1 MTADCHGGPGEGGVL
16 LEERT
21 RVALVGSPNAGKT
34 SVFNHLT
41 GLRAK
46 TGNYPGVTVSRSV
59 GAVREAGATVAVLED
74 LPGTYS
80 LSPVSPDEQVVADVL
95 GGRHAEVAAPDALAV
110 VVDATTLARSLS
122 LVAEVLA
129 LGRGTA
135 LVVTMTDELRAR
147 GGALDVDALSVALG
161 VPVVSV
167 VGSTGDGVDRL
178 RALVAHADRWPSAL
192 VPPPTEGDE
201 LDSWTQSVLDAA
213 GYRPAGRDTRTQRI
227 DAVLLHPVWGTVIF
241 FAVMFAFFQVIFTVA
256 TPAQDLVQ
264 AAFDW
269 LGAQAQ
275 RIPNATLAGLVGN
288 GVIGGVGAALVF
300 LPQIVLLFLLI
311 SLLEGVGYMS
321 RAAFLMDRVMAR
333 TGLEGRA
340 FVSMLSAFACAV
352 PGIMATR
359 TIPSSRDRIATIMA
373 LPLMTC
379 SARLPVFILLT
390 GLLVPSGDAL
400 GPLDLRGVVLF
411 GLYLL
416 GGLSALVVAAVF
428 KATALR
434 DPLTP
439 FFMEMPPYRLP
450 SPRSVLATMWGS
462 AQMFLRKVAKI
473 IFATTLVLWVLLNF
487 PVRSAETA
495 DLAPAAATSYT
506 VEHSYG
512 AQLGRAIEPVFA
524 PLGFDWR
531 IDVGI
536 VGSLSAREVFV
547 STLGQVSSAENPAD
561 PHQALEQATYDH
573 GPREGQRVFTAATVA
588 ALLVFFVYALQCM
601 STIAVMRR
609 ETNSWRWPAVAVGYM
624 FVLAWTLAFAAR
636 HLTLL
641 VTGGS

>member
-1 MTADCHGGPGEGGVL
+1 M
-16 LEERT
+16 
-21 RVALVGSPNAGKT
+21 ALVGSPNAGKT

-59 GAVREAGATVAVLED
+59 GAVRDAGATVAVLED

-95 GGRHAEVAAPDALAV
+95 GDRHAEVAAPDALAV

-147 GGALDVDALSVALG
+147 GGALDVDALAVALG

-178 RALVAHADRWPSAL
+178 RTLVAEAGRWPSAV

-201 LDSWTQSVLDAA
+201 LDSWTSSVLDAA
-213 GYRPAGRDTRTQRI
+213 GYRPAGRDSRTQRI

-241 FAVMFAFFQVIFTVA
+241 FAVMFTFFQVIFTVA

-264 AAFDW
+264 AGFDW
-269 LGAQAQ
+269 LGGQAQ

-288 GVIGGVGAALVF
+288 GVVGGVGAALVF

-390 GLLVPSGDAL
+390 GLLVPSGHGL
-400 GPLDLRGVVLF
+400 GPLDMRGVVLF

-450 SPRSVLATMWGS
+450 SPRSVLVTMWGS

-495 DLAPAAATSYT
+495 DLPPAAATSYT

-512 AQLGRAIEPVFA
+512 AQIGRAIEPVFA

-536 VGSLSAREVFV
+536 LGSLSAREVFV
-547 STLGQVSSAENPAD
+547 STLGQVSSAENPD
-561 PHQALEQATYDH
+561 NPHQALERATYDH

-601 STIAVMRR
+601 STVAVMRR
-609 ETNSWRWPAVAVGYM
+609 ETNSWRWPATALGYM

-641 VTGGS
+641 FTGGS

>member
-1 MTADCHGGPGEGGVL
+1 MSADCHGGPGDGGVL

-46 TGNYPGVTVSRSV
+46 TGNYPGVTVSRSL
-59 GAVREAGATVAVLED
+59 GGVRADGETVAVLED

-95 GGRHAEVAAPDALAV
+95 GGRHAAVVAPDALAV

-147 GGALDVDALSVALG
+147 GGALDLDVLAVALG
-161 VPVVSV
+161 VPVVGV
-167 VGSTGDGVDRL
+167 VGSTGEGTERL
-178 RALVAHADRWPSAL
+178 RTLVAEADRWPTAV
-192 VPPPTEGDE
+192 VPPPTDGEE

-213 GYRPAGRDTRTQRI
+213 DYRPAGRDTRTQRI
-227 DAVLLHPVWGTVIF
+227 DAVLLHPVFGTLIF

-264 AAFDW
+264 AGFDW
-269 LGAQAQ
+269 LGGQAQ
-275 RIPNATLAGLVGN
+275 RIPNPTLAGLVGN
-288 GVIGGVGAALVF
+288 GLVGGVGAALVF

-379 SARLPVFILLT
+379 SARLPVFLLLT
-390 GLLVPSGDAL
+390 GLLVPKGEAL

-416 GGLSALVVAAVF
+416 GGLSALLVAALF

-439 FFMEMPPYRLP
+439 FFMEMPPYRIP
-450 SPRSVLATMWGS
+450 SVRSLLVTMWGS

-487 PVRSAETA
+487 PARTAATA
-495 DLAPAAATSYT
+495 DLPTAEATSYT

-531 IDVGI
+531 IDVGLL
-536 VGSLSAREVFV
+536 GSLSAREVFV
-547 STLGQVSSAENPAD
+547 STLGQVSSAENPDD
-561 PHQALEQATYDH
+561 PHRALAQATYDH
-573 GPREGQRVFTAATVA
+573 GPRKGEQVFTAATVA

-601 STIAVMRR
+601 STMAVMRR
-609 ETNSWRWPAVAVGYM
+609 ETNSLRWPAIAVGYM
-624 FVLAWTLAFAAR
+624 FMLAWTMAYVA
-636 HLTLL
+636 HQVTLL
-641 VTGGS
+641 VAGGS